1 MKKIFLIKI
10 LIYFIFFPSF
20 ESIAKIN
27 NQIVAKIGNEIITAV
42 DVENEIKI
50 MIILNQKEFT
60 QNNVNQFKNVAVQSL
75 VRKLIKKNEI
85 VKYKITEY
93 NSNDLD
99 NLLLKI
105 SKSFN
110 TNKKGL
116 KNILEKNYIN
126 YENFVDKFRTN
137 LLWNTLIY
145 SIYKNQI
152 TINTVE
158 IENELRKRLLDENE
172 IIKYKLSEIEI
183 AYNQDSNK
191 ILDNIYYTIKKD
203 GFENAAKKYSIS
215 PSSLDGGQ
223 IGWFFEKS
231 LSKTYLNELKKL
243 SIGNTTN
250 PIRNLDSLIILKIEN
265 IKTEKNNKNYDLEKI
280 KKQIVDQKK
289 KEKLELFSK
298 SHYSNL
304 ESLTL
309 IEFK

>member
-10 LIYFIFFPSF
+10 LIYFIFFASF

-243 SIGNTTN
+243 SIGNTTS

-265 IKTEKNNKNYDLEKI
+265 IKTEKNNENFDLEKI

-289 KEKLELFSK
+289 KEKLDLFSK

>member
-10 LIYFIFFPSF
+10 LIYFIFFASF

-27 NQIVAKIGNEIITAV
+27 NKIVAKIGNEIITAV

>member
-10 LIYFIFFPSF
+10 LIYFIFFASF

-42 DVENEIKI
+42 DVENEIKT
-50 MIILNQKEFT
+50 MIILSQKKFT
-60 QNNVNQFKNVAVQSL
+60 QNNINQFKNVAVDSL

-85 VKYKITEY
+85 VKYKITKY

-99 NLLLKI
+99 NLLLRI
-105 SKSFN
+105 SKSLN
-110 TNKKGL
+110 TNKEGL
-116 KNILEKNYIN
+116 KNILEKNYID

-152 TINTVE
+152 AINTVE
-158 IENELRKRLLDENE
+158 IENELRKRILDENE
-172 IIKYKLSEIEI
+172 IVKYKLSEIEI
-183 AYNQDSNK
+183 AYSQDSNK
-191 ILDNIYYTIKKD
+191 ILDNIYNTIKKD

-215 PSSLDGGQ
+215 TSALDGGQ
-223 IGWFFEKS
+223 IGWVSEKS
-231 LSKTYLNELKKL
+231 LSKTYLNELKKI
-243 SIGNTTN
+243 SIGNRTN
-250 PIRNLDSLIILKIEN
+250 PIKNLDSLIILKIEN

-280 KKQIVDQKK
+280 KKQIVNQKK
-289 KEKLELFSK
+289 KEKLDLFSK

>member
-10 LIYFIFFPSF
+10 LIYFIFFASF

-42 DVENEIKI
+42 DVENEIKT
-50 MIILNQKEFT
+50 MIILSQKKFT
-60 QNNVNQFKNVAVQSL
+60 QNNINQFKNVAVNSL

-85 VKYKITEY
+85 VKYKITKY

-99 NLLLKI
+99 NLLLRI
-105 SKSFN
+105 SKSLN
-110 TNKKGL
+110 TNKEGL
-116 KNILEKNYIN
+116 KNILEKNYID

-152 TINTVE
+152 AINTVE
-158 IENELRKRLLDENE
+158 IENELRKRILDENE
-172 IIKYKLSEIEI
+172 IVKYKLSEIEI
-183 AYNQDSNK
+183 AYSQDSNK
-191 ILDNIYYTIKKD
+191 ILDNIYNTIKKD

-215 PSSLDGGQ
+215 TSALDGGQ
-223 IGWFFEKS
+223 IGWVSEKS
-231 LSKTYLNELKKL
+231 LSKTYLNELKKI
-243 SIGNTTN
+243 SIGNRTN
-250 PIRNLDSLIILKIEN
+250 PIKNLDSLIILKIEN

-280 KKQIVDQKK
+280 KKQIVNQKK
-289 KEKLELFSK
+289 KEKLDLFSK

>member
-243 SIGNTTN
+243 SIGNTTS

-265 IKTEKNNKNYDLEKI
+265 IKTEKNNENFDLEKI

-289 KEKLELFSK
+289 KEKLDLFSK

>member
-50 MIILNQKEFT
+50 MIILSQKEFT

-243 SIGNTTN
+243 SIGNTTS